1 MDRLKRN
8 FTNMMRARG
17 PYEVFTIILV
27 AGLAVIGVWATA
39 ALVGLWLIWMRDRVV
54 EDDV

>member
-1 MDRLKRN
+1 
-8 FTNMMRARG
+8 MMRARG

-39 ALVGLWLIWMRDRVV
+39 AIVGLWLIWMRDRVV